1 MEAID
6 LLFKNPIV
14 IITLCVILI
23 TKLFPPK
30 KINSLYGY
38 RTANSMKNKV
48 NWDFAQKFSTSL
60 FLKLL
65 SLLLL
70 IQIVLYIIFGS
81 TSFTEFSVLVGL
93 ILCIAIVLYETEKKL
108 KLNQF
113 KNHE

>member
-14 IITLCVILI
+14 IITLFLILI

-38 RTANSMKNKV
+38 RTANSMKNKM
-48 NWDFAQKFSTSL
+48 NWDFAQKLSTNL

-70 IQIVLYIIFGS
+70 IQIVLYLIFGS
-81 TSFTEFSVLVGL
+81 TSFTEFSVLIGL
-93 ILCIAIVLYETEKKL
+93 ILCVAMVFYQTEKQL